1 MEYIGRFSLGN
12 KVMVSDP
19 CYGTDTWCQGV
30 LENVREGFWDAYI
43 KMTDEGNW
51 GERVAELVAINLDY
65 NDEYAGLT
73 SKDINEL
80 QEFEVGV
87 DSGTAGIFDY
97 EYYCKCH
104 TDKDADEDWYETQI
118 INQFFPGVDSSDWQK
133 SVFTEFNGVASNSG
147 YGDGG
152 YDCYV
157 ARNEEGEIVGI
168 KIVYISDAEYD
179 DTDEDTSDEPDKWDL
194 YSFDA

>member
-19 CYGTDTWCQGV
+19 CYKTGTWCQGV
-30 LENVREGFWDAYI
+30 LENVRAGFWDAYI
-43 KMTDEGNW
+43 KIIDKGNW
-51 GERVAELVAINLDY
+51 GNRVAELVVINLDY
-65 NDEYAGLT
+65 NGEYDGLK
-73 SKDINEL
+73 SEDINEH

-97 EYYCKCH
+97 EYYCKYH
-104 TDKDADEDWYETQI
+104 NENTVDDDWYDTQI
-118 INQFFPGVDSSDWQK
+118 HHQFFPSYDSSDWQK
-133 SVFTEFNGVASNSG
+133 SVFTAFNGVASMTG

-168 KIVYISDAEYD
+168 KIVYIFDTKD
-179 DTDEDTSDEPDKWDL
+179 DIEEDNWE
-194 YSFDA
+194 F